1 MCSPESDGRWRRW
14 SPCRQQLLVCSGC
27 GKSCC
32 NITQLCGA
40 QLASNTL
47 SHKYDTAIMR
57 VEVEV
62 VLCLPSLHSSAV
74 LRAWERWTRTPGHRP
89 LYKHA
94 DINSA
99 ACGGHSFW
107 VVVRRNFG
115 WCIIWTRQQNIQSV
129 QQNCSHL
136 VICSFVG
143 FYSWKF
149 KSWVIYEKFRK
160 LATR

>member
-32 NITQLCGA
+32 NITQLRGA

-99 ACGGHSFW
+99 ACCGHSFW
-107 VVVRRNFG
+107 VVIKQIDRDKPKL
-115 WCIIWTRQQNIQSV
+115 WQMHLQSV
-129 QQNCSHL
+129 RGQLRAS
-136 VICSFVG
+136 
-143 FYSWKF
+143 
-149 KSWVIYEKFRK
+149 YEQVHMHGLSCISEPDNKR
-160 LATR
+160 

>member
-32 NITQLCGA
+32 NITQLRGA

-99 ACGGHSFW
+99 ACCGHSFLVLIKQIDRDRPKLW
-107 VVVRRNFG
+107 L
-115 WCIIWTRQQNIQSV
+115 IIDAFAVSQRTSASIIWASTHAWSVMYQWTRQQNIEYINS
-129 QQNCSHL
+129 S
-136 VICSFVG
+136 
-143 FYSWKF
+143 
-149 KSWVIYEKFRK
+149 
-160 LATR
+160 